1 MGIGASL
8 ALGFIKGVNSAKAER
23 TEKERLERE
32 ALLEQRKDLTT
43 GLADLVKKELIGGQP
58 ASTIQL
64 GIDSGQITSMSQI
77 YGAINTM
84 GEAAGQ
90 GLTLEGAGGQS
101 VYIPFGEELNR
112 KDYSAF
118 EAAEVKLAA
127 LNEYLTY
134 NGPQLG
140 MFLTTPGNEMAA
152 SNFYSTLQG
161 LEIDA
166 RVGHRKSLSAA
177 NAEFI
182 PYGFQNRYP
191 NLVQF
196 GQALGFERD
205 EETLKERL
213 NIDVNYDPAT
223 ENVVFFNYK
232 GVLSNDRETSAP
244 VVIDKNY
251 YNKLGNLASAT
262 GHPSVQAMLDEF
274 TYYDK
279 QAEQEEGESDQA
291 FIMRQNKALQ
301 LAVDF
306 EERGYGSI
314 LRNEVGADAATVE
327 EMLAYID
334 EKTRNSAG
342 DSNNQLAVMS
352 LAALRGSPKQYF
364 EKSKT
369 NFIFATVQPSLLKP
383 KFATPSEFLE
393 DLTGLKAADFKEG
406 FDAQNRAVK
415 NLNRLIEL
423 EGQMTDTTGFAR
435 SFFASTQRI
444 GTQLGQLVDGGKATL
459 AGVFGL
465 QQEEGAFSD
474 KTSIATLT
482 SVVEQV
488 NKTSNYKIDL
498 ANLSEMDVL
507 RLTLAADMARAVDPS
522 GRLSNQDFEI
532 QLRRLGQHSLAS
544 PEEIIV
550 ALKVVREQFTQDL
563 AIKNEMQRIYNNKSE
578 LTPIVAKRMMVEM
591 DLRDFRR
598 QVAVARYGGQITA
611 TPTDETTEPDVVE
624 GIDPTSGGY
633 TLNPARKGPGG
644 EDVYTTLQN
653 GKLATFIIKADGL
666 LYPVDRADLQ

>member
-1 MGIGASL
+1 MGTGASL

-23 TEKERLERE
+23 TEKARLQNE

-43 GLADLVKKELIGGQP
+43 GLADLVKNEMVAGNVAAGL
-58 ASTIQL
+58 QL
-64 GIDSGQITSMSQI
+64 GIDMGQVTSMSDI
-77 YGAINTM
+77 YGAINSM
-84 GEAAGQ
+84 SEASGQ

-101 VYIPFGEELNR
+101 IYIPFGEELNY
-112 KDYSAF
+112 KDYSPF
-118 EAAEVKLAA
+118 EIAQVQ
-127 LNEYLTY
+127 LNAVNDFLTY
-134 NGPQLG
+134 NSPQLG
-140 MFLTTPGNEMAA
+140 TFLTTPGNEMAA
-152 SNFYSTLQG
+152 SNFYSWLQG
-161 LEIDA
+161 TEIDA
-166 RVGHRKSLSAA
+166 RVGHRKALSTAG
-177 NAEFI
+177 AEFV
-182 PYGFQNRYP
+182 PFGFQNRYP

-279 QAEQEEGESDQA
+279 QAEQEAGESDQA

-352 LAALRGSPKQYF
+352 LAALRGTPKQYF
-364 EKSKT
+364 EKSNT

-393 DLTGLKAADFKEG
+393 DLTGLKAADFKKG
-406 FDAQNRAVK
+406 FDAQNRAVM

-423 EGQMTDTTGFAR
+423 EGQMTDMTGFTR
-435 SFFASTQRI
+435 GFFAFNQRI
-444 GTQLGQLVDGGKATL
+444 GTQLIQLVDGGKATL
-459 AGVFGL
+459 ADLFGL

-474 KTSIATLT
+474 KTTIATLT
-482 SVVEQV
+482 AVVEQV

-544 PEEIIV
+544 PEEIKV
-550 ALKVVREQFTQDL
+550 ALEVVRDQFTQDL
-563 AIKNEMQRIYNNKSE
+563 AIKNEMQRLYNNKSE

-598 QVAVARYGGQITA
+598 QVAVAKYGGQTTA
-611 TPTDETTEPDVVE
+611 APTDETTEPDVVG
-624 GIDPTSGGY
+624 GIDPTSGNY
-633 TLNPARKGPGG
+633 VLISSRKGPNG
-644 EDVYTTLQN
+644 EPVYSGVQN
-653 GKLATFIIKADGL
+653 GNVVGFILKSDGL
-666 LYPVDRADLQ
+666 LYPMPPDDS